1 MLLDS
6 LVLEVADADVAV
18 RSCLEGLA
26 VGVQLGVDEV
36 GDNVRIAGESAVFD
50 DEALVVSL
58 LG

>member
-1 MLLDS
+1 MLLNS
-6 LVLEVADADVAV
+6 LVLEVADTEVAV

-26 VGVQLGVDEV
+26 VGVELGVDV
-36 GDNVRIAGESAVFD
+36 VSYYIRIAGKSAVLD